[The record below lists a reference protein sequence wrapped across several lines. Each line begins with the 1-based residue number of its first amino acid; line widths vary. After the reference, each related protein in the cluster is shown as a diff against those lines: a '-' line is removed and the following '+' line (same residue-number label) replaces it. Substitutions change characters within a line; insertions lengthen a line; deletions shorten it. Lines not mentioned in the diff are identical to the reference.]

1 MRPTRSL
8 AAKALQLPRL
18 TEVSRWCAGAL
29 GAALLLCSDPASA
42 ASSSKVGEFTASG
55 LLFKDTIE
63 VASIED
69 PDSEPRTGLVQTRQL
84 TLATAG
90 PRARIP
96 ARPPAR
102 PPPTHTRATPPQP
115 VVEGATIYVTEYK
128 RSLTDRL
135 ANDPFSDPAQ
145 ASVTCAA
152 TGPVRVKDAAKL
164 RSQKDGSEVF
174 EERKGINIIQNKRLR
189 VRRLYD
195 ADHDTLIYISY
206 STAITKESS
215 AVSVCVCVG
224 ECV

>member
-1 MRPTRSL
+1 MRACTATPRASASTPHAVRSR
-8 AAKALQLPRL
+8 AAKSLQLPRS

-69 PDSEPRTGLVQTRQL
+69 PD
-84 TLATAG
+84 
-90 PRARIP
+90 I
-96 ARPPAR
+96 
-102 PPPTHTRATPPQP
+102 
-115 VVEGATIYVTEYK
+115 EGATIYVTEYK

-215 AVSVCVCVG
+215 AGENTASRYRTSLCVLPLSPGTVG
-224 ECV
+224 GAPEAGPGGS